1 MCMAVVALVSWLVL
15 LLLAKTKTMPRISV
29 QFAGAL
35 TPKPRQNPM
44 ENEETTAYLKK
55 DWKNRWYF
63 YIFHPPGCM
72 LSPDFH
78 ICISRCAVL
87 VCTSTFSMF
96 LLNEFVG
103 VKNTFALYPT
113 WGIVLTVFHFV
124 AMMSLARHR
133 VIIRK
138 IPMKLF
144 IVTTV
149 MMLARMLFTNLL
161 NFLLIRIL
169 GEKVLS
175 CLCTKNRFSAHEQ
188 FIYFLSHGHWIS
200 Q

>member
-1 MCMAVVALVSWLVL
+1 MIFLHISFSWMHATSQLPYMHLQMFRVL
-15 LLLAKTKTMPRISV
+15 I
-29 QFAGAL
+29 
-35 TPKPRQNPM
+35 
-44 ENEETTAYLKK
+44 
-55 DWKNRWYF
+55 
-63 YIFHPPGCM
+63 
-72 LSPDFH
+72 
-78 ICISRCAVL
+78 
-87 VCTSTFSMF
+87 CTSTFWMF
-96 LLNEFVG
+96 LLNGLVG
-103 VKNTFALYPT
+103 VETTTFALHPT
-113 WGIVLTVFHFV
+113 WGIVLTIFHFV

-169 GEKVLS
+169 GDKVLS

-188 FIYFLSHGHWIS
+188 FIYFLSHGHWIL
-200 Q
+200 QVRRL

>member
-1 MCMAVVALVSWLVL
+1 MHALSRLPYMHLQMSRVL
-15 LLLAKTKTMPRISV
+15 A
-29 QFAGAL
+29 
-35 TPKPRQNPM
+35 
-44 ENEETTAYLKK
+44 
-55 DWKNRWYF
+55 
-63 YIFHPPGCM
+63 
-72 LSPDFH
+72 
-78 ICISRCAVL
+78 
-87 VCTSTFSMF
+87 CTRTFSMF

-103 VKNTFALYPT
+103 VENTTFALYPT
-113 WGIVLTVFHFV
+113 WGIVLTVFYFV

-149 MMLARMLFTNLL
+149 MMLARMLFTNLI

-175 CLCTKNRFSAHEQ
+175 CLCTKNRFSAHGQ
-188 FIYFLSHGHWIS
+188 FIYFLSHGH
-200 Q
+200 